1 MINSI
6 AVDALNQ
13 KWVGTSE
20 GVILLSPDGVQELAS
35 YTVEST
41 DGKLMDNN
49 VLSVAVDGRTG
60 NVYFG
65 TASGLASLTTSA
77 VEPKEAF
84 GKLTSYPSPYR
95 VPNTIPLTIDGL
107 VANSN
112 IKILTS
118 SGSLVREVKSPGG
131 RVGYWDGRDTR
142 GSVVASGIYIVVGFT
157 DDGSQT
163 GTGKIAVIRTQ

>member
-1 MINSI
+1 
-6 AVDALNQ
+6 
-13 KWVGTSE
+13 
-20 GVILLSPDGVQELAS
+20 
-35 YTVEST
+35 VEST

-84 GKLTSYPSPYR
+84 GTLTSYPSPYR
-95 VPNTIPLTIDGL
+95 VRTPSPSRSTGL
-107 VANSN
+107 VANSS

-118 SGSLVREVKSPGG
+118 SGSAGARSQVAGG
-131 RVGYWDGRDTR
+131 RVGYWDGRGHTR
-142 GSVVASGIYIVVGFT
+142 KCCRFRDLYRCRVH
-157 DDGSQT
+157 
-163 GTGKIAVIRTQ
+163 R